1 VEGGNIMITL
11 KEYQTIERFN
21 ICEGFGLNKYDYDF
35 NIYSIKSYKLFG
47 IITLFKSK
55 KLIKTG
61 RDDQYGKPQKK
72 ERY

>member
-1 VEGGNIMITL
+1 MITL
-11 KEYQTIERFN
+11 KEYQIIEKFN
-21 ICEGFGLNKYDYDF
+21 IREGTSSMSKYRYDF

-47 IITLFKSK
+47 IIALFKSK

-61 RDDQYGKPQKK
+61 REESYSKPKKK